1 DGTLFFNELRIAPVR
16 EEDGRLVNF
25 VGVQTDVT
33 PRIRAEQALRKAEE
47 RYRTLVEKVSAIIY
61 IQTPREGESA
71 AYDTTYISP
80 RVEEVLGYPPQSFT
94 GDPGFWDR
102 LIHPED
108 LGAVREEDE
117 RTDETGEPFSMEYR
131 VIANDGRTVWIR
143 DEATLV
149 RDDGGEP
156 LYWLGVQTDVTERR
170 LREAML
176 RETEARYRSLVERV
190 PAAIYRQEIEHNGAV
205 SYISPQIEALTGY
218 APGEYADPTFWVR
231 TMHPDDR
238 ARVLA
243 EDERTDRTGEP
254 FKVEFRKFARDGR
267 LIWLRDEAVLVRDAA
282 GEPLYWQGVVS
293 DITERKN
300 LEERLEHQAFH
311 DPVTGLPNRR
321 LFVDRLGQALQ
332 RTRRRK
338 GRRVTVL
345 FMDLDGF
352 KNVNDSLG
360 HEAGDLLLSVVA
372 QRLRRCLR
380 PEDALARFGGDEF
393 VVLVEDVDDPA
404 EAVRVAERITEELRR
419 PFALEGRELYV
430 SASVGIS
437 FGTART
443 KSPDDL
449 LRDADTAM
457 YRAKEAGSDYSLF
470 DPAMHERAMGRLEL
484 ENDLRRAIQEEEFIV
499 HYQPIVRLDDRSV
512 WGVEALV
519 RWEHPERGLLNPDEF
534 VPVAEESGL
543 VVPMGTAVLEE
554 ACRRAKGW
562 QEAYPK
568 MPPLIVY
575 VNLSARQLARPDL
588 AEAVEGA
595 LRRTGFDGN
604 CLGLDVTETVYVK
617 ALEGNTAALDRLRA
631 LGVRVSIDDFGTGY
645 SSLSYLK
652 RLPADALKIDKSFVR
667 GLGEDVEDTT
677 IVRMVVELAHTLGME
692 VIAEGVETEEQA
704 ALLAEMG
711 CDKAQGYHFSRPL
724 PPEDVPGFLGG

>member
-1 DGTLFFNELRIAPVR
+1 VQEYGRGVYGGDGEVVALEGL
-16 EEDGRLVNF
+16 LY
-25 VGVQTDVT
+25 DVT
-33 PRIRAEQALRKAEE
+33 ERERTEDARRRAEE
-47 RYRTLVEKVSAIIY
+47 RYRALVERIPAIVY
-61 IQTPREGESA
+61 VQEPGEPSS
-71 AYDTTYISP
+71 TTYVSP
-80 RVEEVLGYPPQSFT
+80 QNETILGYTPEECLADPDHWVKILHPDDRDRVLAEDRRSNENGDSFT
-94 GDPGFWDR
+94 
-102 LIHPED
+102 
-108 LGAVREEDE
+108 
-117 RTDETGEPFSMEYR
+117 MEYR
-131 VIANDGRTVWIR
+131 QFAKDGSVVWLR

-149 RDDGGEP
+149 RGEGGEP
-156 LYWLGVQTDVTERR
+156 LYWLGVQTEVTESKLTEAR
-170 LREAML
+170 LREA
-176 RETEARYRSLVERV
+176 EARYRSLVERV
-190 PAAIYRQEIEHNGAV
+190 PVAIYRQEIDHNGAV
-205 SYISPQIEALTGY
+205 SYISPQIEAITGY
-218 APGEYADPTFWVR
+218 APEEYADPAFWVR
-231 TMHPDDR
+231 TMHPEDR
-238 ARVLA
+238 QRVLD

-254 FKVEFRKFARDGR
+254 YRVEFRKFARDGS
-267 LIWLRDEAVLVRDAA
+267 LIWLRDEAVLVRDSG

-293 DITERKN
+293 DITERKT

-321 LFVDRLGQALQ
+321 LFVDRLGQALR

-393 VVLVEDVDDPA
+393 VVLVEDVDDSA
-404 EAVRVAERITEELRR
+404 EAVRVAERITEELRW
-419 PFALEGRELYV
+419 PFRLKRRELYV
-430 SASVGIS
+430 AASIGIS
-437 FGTART
+437 LGDART
-443 KSPDDL
+443 HDPEDL

-470 DPAMHERAMGRLEL
+470 DPAMHERAMGHLEL

-534 VPVAEESGL
+534 VPLAEESGL

-595 LRRTGFDGN
+595 LRRTGFEGN

-617 ALEGNTAALDRLRA
+617 ALEGNTAALDRLREM
-631 LGVRVSIDDFGTGY
+631 GVRVSIDDFGTGY

>member
-1 DGTLFFNELRIAPVR
+1 MTRSDYT
-16 EEDGRLVNF
+16 
-25 VGVQTDVT
+25 
-33 PRIRAEQALRKAEE
+33 
-47 RYRTLVEKVSAIIY
+47 
-61 IQTPREGESA
+61 
-71 AYDTTYISP
+71 
-80 RVEEVLGYPPQSFT
+80 
-94 GDPGFWDR
+94 
-102 LIHPED
+102 HPED
-108 LGAVREEDE
+108 VGRDAQLYRQLLAGERDSFRMEKRYVHKDGSVMWGRLSVSRIEGAEDE
-117 RTDETGEPFSMEYR
+117 PAFAVGVVEDITE
-131 VIANDGRTVWIR
+131 IR
-143 DEATLV
+143 D
-149 RDDGGEP
+149 
-156 LYWLGVQTDVTERR
+156 
-170 LREAML
+170 
-176 RETEARYRSLVERV
+176 
-190 PAAIYRQEIEHNGAV
+190 AAQEIERLNRQNRLILDSAGEGIYGLDTEGKTTFVNPAAAAMTGFDPEDLIGKSLHEVVHHSYSDRTSYPVQDCPIHAALTDGEVHRVDDEVFWRKDGTSFQVEYTSTPILEDVEIVGAV
-205 SYISPQIEALTGY
+205 V
-218 APGEYADPTFWVR
+218 TF
-231 TMHPDDR
+231 T
-238 ARVLA
+238 
-243 EDERTDRTGEP
+243 
-254 FKVEFRKFARDGR
+254 
-267 LIWLRDEAVLVRDAA
+267 
-282 GEPLYWQGVVS
+282 
-293 DITERKN
+293 DITERKT
-300 LEERLEHQAFH
+300 LEERLEYQALH
-311 DPVTGLPNRR
+311 DPLTGLPNRQ
-321 LFVDRLGQALQ
+321 LLLDRLGHALARTQ
-332 RTRRRK
+332 RSS
-338 GRRVTVL
+338 GSGVAVL

-352 KNVNDSLG
+352 KVVNDSLG
-360 HEAGDLLLSVVA
+360 HDTGDRLLAAVA
-372 QRLRRCLR
+372 ERLRRCLR

-393 VVLVEDVDDPA
+393 VVLVEDVDDSA
-404 EAVRVAERITEELRR
+404 EAVRVAERITEELRW
-419 PFALEGRELYV
+419 PFRLKRRELYV
-430 SASVGIS
+430 AVSIGIS
-437 FGTART
+437 LGDART
-443 KSPDDL
+443 HDPEDL

-470 DPAMHERAMGRLEL
+470 DPAMHERAVLRLAL
-484 ENDLRRAIQEEEFIV
+484 ENDLKRAIERGEFVV
-499 HYQPIVRLDDRSV
+499 HYQPIVGLDDRSV

-604 CLGLDVTETVYVK
+604 CLGLDVTETVYVT